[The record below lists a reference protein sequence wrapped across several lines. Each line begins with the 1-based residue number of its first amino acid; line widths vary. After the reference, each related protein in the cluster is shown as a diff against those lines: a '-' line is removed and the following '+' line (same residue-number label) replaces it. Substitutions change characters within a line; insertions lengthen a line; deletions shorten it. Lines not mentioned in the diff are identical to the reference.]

1 MGPSKWN
8 TSKKFV
14 SVHEDEQL
22 RLIEDARVKCYQE
35 MDMAEESTAAGS
47 VPYCNMT
54 WDGIACW
61 PSTMAGKTVELPCPN
76 YINNFY
82 IEAYATK
89 TCMQNGEWF
98 HHSEF
103 NVTWSNYSSCRA
115 TENSSVHEGVSEVH
129 VNRIQTMYSLGYGI
143 SLIALTVAIF
153 IMIYFRRLHCPRNTI
168 HLNLFMAFVL
178 RALLSFL
185 KDNLHVI
192 HIELFQEIEEFAPGR
207 YRYQSPSGSHWQCK
221 ILFTT
226 FHYVQ
231 LTSSAWVFIEGF
243 YLYILVTVTIFSERR
258 YIRWCTLLGWAGP
271 LLFLVPWVII
281 RATIEDDLCWNT
293 HPTTGYFWILKCP
306 QVAIVVIN
314 FVFFINIVRVLF
326 TKLVRTAP
334 PRARKYRYRRLGKS
348 TLVLIPIFGVHY
360 LVTIGVPDN
369 IDPVL
374 ETIKLYLEMFFNSFQ
389 GLLIACLFCFMNGE
403 VQTEIRKRYIR
414 HKLRVN
420 SRKFHNKYATT
431 ASSHVRPRTCPSCSP
446 RHESREV
453 NSSSGSDHNQSL
465 ERQKLRIY
473 IQPMRYY
480 RAQPPVSSP
489 IDVRPIIYTSKK
501 NSYV

>member
-1 MGPSKWN
+1 MWLDVGLLSL
-8 TSKKFV
+8 F
-14 SVHEDEQL
+14 
-22 RLIEDARVKCYQE
+22 A
-35 MDMAEESTAAGS
+35 
-47 VPYCNMT
+47 
-54 WDGIACW
+54 
-61 PSTMAGKTVELPCPN
+61 
-76 YINNFY
+76 
-82 IEAYATK
+82 AYATK

-334 PRARKYRYRRLGKS
+334 PRARKYRYRWG
-348 TLVLIPIFGVHY
+348 
-360 LVTIGVPDN
+360 
-369 IDPVL
+369 
-374 ETIKLYLEMFFNSFQ
+374 Q
-389 GLLIACLFCFMNGE
+389 
-403 VQTEIRKRYIR
+403 
-414 HKLRVN
+414 
-420 SRKFHNKYATT
+420 
-431 ASSHVRPRTCPSCSP
+431 
-446 RHESREV
+446 
-453 NSSSGSDHNQSL
+453 
-465 ERQKLRIY
+465 
-473 IQPMRYY
+473 
-480 RAQPPVSSP
+480 
-489 IDVRPIIYTSKK
+489 
-501 NSYV
+501 